1 MCRLLIFISL
11 LFSGN
16 ICFCQQSLL
25 DQERLRLA
33 QKNII
38 ALLKDTSQFVPH
50 GTLKDST
57 AAIELAKKI
66 LFKERNK
73 RSNSTFNIKEVHQI
87 QSCWYLYGKMSTYKK
102 GGTFEFIA
110 TAADGRVLKVTR
122 FK

>member
-1 MCRLLIFISL
+1 MSRLLICIVL
-11 LFSGN
+11 LFVSGF
-16 ICFCQQSLL
+16 CFCREGALK
-25 DQERLRLA
+25 QERLGLA

-38 ALLKDTSQFVPH
+38 TLLKDTSQFIPH
-50 GTLKDST
+50 GTLKDSA

-66 LFKERNK
+66 LFKEPNR
-73 RSNSTFNIKEVHQI
+73 RSNSTFIIKEIYQI
-87 QSCWYLYGKMSTYKK
+87 KNCWYLYGKLSTYKK